1 MIMIYLLDT
10 CVISELIKV
19 NSCSNVVN
27 WIDSKDEEGLFL
39 SVITIG
45 EIEKGITKLEDSK
58 RKTRIEKWLMEK
70 LLMRFKDRI
79 IPLDINI
86 LLKWGQM
93 TADLEKKGKKM
104 SSIDSL
110 IAATALE
117 KDLTLVTRNV
127 RDFENSGVEIINPWT
142 IVL

>member
-27 WIDSKDEEGLFL
+27 WIDSKDEERLFL

>member
-1 MIMIYLLDT
+1 MIYLLDT

-27 WIDSKDEEGLFL
+27 WIDSKDEERLFL

>member
-1 MIMIYLLDT
+1 MIYLLDT